1 MKKRIYAEAPRV
13 ELTVLELEKG
23 FLGLSNGVNYSEQK
37 GGAGG
42 NDSYDDEDSF

>member
-13 ELTVLELEKG
+13 EQTLLELEKG

-42 NDSYDDEDSF
+42 KDSYDDGESF